1 MTTTT
6 PDSDGGEQLVGRCYT
21 SARRYPLQVGQFSNG
36 GRIPGGPYTM
46 TQLAVMI
53 GLFVALVVTR
63 PVWGGNGLLD
73 VLVVLAVP
81 YAAGWGICRVQ
92 IDHRNPLAAFAS
104 LAGLVFTPPAG
115 RLHGRPWRQ
124 RPTRAISPLVT
135 VHVQPAHQAAPH
147 AAKAVLTPAIRHTVR
162 PRATAA
168 GGPAAPAPVV
178 SGVQALLAQRAAARG
193 TTK

>member
-1 MTTTT
+1 MTATTT
-6 PDSDGGEQLVGRCYT
+6 PDGNGGEQLVGRCYT
-21 SARRYPLQVGQFSNG
+21 AARRYPLQVGQFTGG

-53 GLFVALVVTR
+53 GLFVVLVVTR
-63 PVWGGNGLLD
+63 PVWGGHGLLD
-73 VLVVLAVP
+73 LLVVLAVP
-81 YAAGWGICRVQ
+81 YAAGWAICRVQ

-124 RPTRAISPLVT
+124 RPARAIGPRVT
-135 VHVQPAHQAAPH
+135 VDVQPARQAAPH
-147 AAKAVLTPAIRHTVR
+147 AAAVLPASRRAVR
-162 PRATAA
+162 PRATPA
-168 GGPAAPAPVV
+168 GGPAAPAAAV